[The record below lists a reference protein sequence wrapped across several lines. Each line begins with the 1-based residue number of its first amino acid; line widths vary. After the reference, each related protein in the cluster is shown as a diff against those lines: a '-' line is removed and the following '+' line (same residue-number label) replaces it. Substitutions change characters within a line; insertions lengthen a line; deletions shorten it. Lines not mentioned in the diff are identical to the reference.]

1 MKRISLLLLLVA
13 LSLSFSCKGE
23 YEQSDV
29 LNKSEALLSTSP
41 DSAYILLNSIIAPG
55 QMNDPSLARWCM
67 LTGKIANE
75 IHEDMPYSDL
85 LVRAQAWYRKHGT
98 AEEQAHIGLF
108 LGRSYA
114 EEKAFEKAMTTYMDA
129 LETADK
135 NENYNQAGYISS
147 YIADLYEFKEMSNE
161 ARNKYEEGAAY
172 FLKAGNDRSYALAL
186 RDIAYTWA
194 LTDSVN
200 NAFIYM
206 FKADSIACSIND
218 RRAMASIANGLGNL
232 YKMKKDYQNAE
243 VYLLKSLNLEDRDNA
258 PSYLALSNLHTNS
271 GNMEKARFFLKKIKS
286 NDDNPSTS
294 IGAIYQRYLIEK
306 AVENTGEALKYLE
319 LYDAA
324 ADSITTLQNESNILK
339 IEKKYQQ
346 EKLLTENSQLY
357 IEKQRYFIMIILS
370 VIVCLIILSLYQRK
384 LKKQQCEMYQQQITL
399 DKNKFT
405 LIKLN
410 EKIQNGE
417 NELYQANSEL
427 KRVNEQIEKQE
438 ELEEQQYIYEQQKT
452 ELEQINNEIIQV
464 RKERLFASSIAKKV
478 IKLSKSVT
486 AGVNKPPLTVK
497 DWKTIQQ
504 HIDNI
509 YISLPQLIRNEVLL
523 FTPTDIEC
531 CYLSFF
537 DLDPQ
542 AEAILL
548 NINPNSASR
557 RRSRLRKKLGIKGED
572 KSLYEYLSKL

>member
-98 AEEQAHIGLF
+98 AEEQARIGLF

-135 NENYNQAGYISS
+135 NEIYNQAGYISS

-194 LTDSVN
+194 LTDSTN
-200 NAFIYM
+200 RALTYM
-206 FKADSIACSIND
+206 KKADSIVSALNSLS
-218 RRAMASIANGLGNL
+218 AMASTQNGLGNL
-232 YKMKKDYQNAE
+232 YEMKKEYQKAE
-243 VYLLKSLNLEDRDNA
+243 DCYLLALNLNKTNNK
-258 PSYLALSNLHTNS
+258 PNYLALSSMYTKS
-271 GNMEKARFFLKKIKS
+271 GN
-286 NDDNPSTS
+286 
-294 IGAIYQRYLIEK
+294 IEK
-306 AVENTGEALKYLE
+306 AYFYLEKAKSRSKQESVSIGIIYQQYLIAKANNNIEEALNYLE
-319 LYDAA
+319 QYDIA
-324 ADSITTLQNESNILK
+324 ADSVTTLQNESNILK

-346 EKLLTENSQLY
+346 EKLQTENNQLN
-357 IEKQRYFIMIILS
+357 IAKQRHFFLIIIL
-370 VIVCLIILSLYQRK
+370 ILTCLIILFIYQMK
-384 LKKQQCEMYQQQITL
+384 LKKQHEKIYKQQIVL
-399 DKNKFT
+399 DKNKSV
-405 LIKLN
+405 LRNLEKKLEEGN
-410 EKIQNGE
+410 DELHQVE
-417 NELYQANSEL
+417 NQLCKTS
-427 KRVNEQIEKQE
+427 EQIEKQTK
-438 ELEEQQYIYEQQKT
+438 LEDQRKIYEQQKT
-452 ELEQINNEIIQV
+452 ELEQISNKIVQV
-464 RKERLFASSIAKKV
+464 RKEKLFASSIAKKV
-478 IKLSKSVT
+478 IKLSKTVT
-486 AGVNKPPLTVK
+486 AGVNKSPLTAK
-497 DWKTIQQ
+497 DWNVIKQ

-548 NINPNSASR
+548 NINPDSASR